1 MAFLTDS
8 GEMIFTLRERT
19 VAVERSDLRVM
30 QTKNLTQIAG
40 AEAVSSVHRC

>member
-8 GEMIFTLRERT
+8 GEMIFTLRELT
-19 VAVERSDLRVM
+19 VERSDLRVM